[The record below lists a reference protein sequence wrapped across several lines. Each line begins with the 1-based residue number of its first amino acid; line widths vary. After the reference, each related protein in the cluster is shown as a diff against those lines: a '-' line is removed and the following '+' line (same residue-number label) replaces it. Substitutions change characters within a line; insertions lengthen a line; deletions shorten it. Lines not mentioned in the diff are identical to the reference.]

1 MDINLEYYRVFYYV
15 VKTGSFSQA
24 AQELCI
30 SQPAVSQTIKQLESQ
45 LGGSLFLRLP
55 RGIQLT
61 REGEVLYSY
70 VSQGYEYLML
80 AEKKVREMQ
89 NLETGEIRIG
99 ASDMTMEF
107 YLLPHLERFH
117 KKFPKVHIQVS
128 NAPTPVTIQTLKSGK
143 IDFGVISEPVEVGK
157 GFKTVAVGELQD
169 ILVVGKDFFGGELL
183 KPVIISP
190 QELIHYPI
198 IMLEEG
204 TSTRKYVNWYFAE
217 QGIRLKPELELA
229 TSDLIVK
236 LAIKGMGIGCVMK
249 GFAEPYLRSGELKEV
264 PLSPSIPSRRMLIA
278 FHEHLPLSAAGAK
291 FLEMLKI
298 KI

>member
-1 MDINLEYYRVFYYV
+1 MDVNLEYYRVFYYV

-117 KKFPKVHIQVS
+117 KQFPKVHIQVS
-128 NAPTPVTIQTLKSGK
+128 NAPTPVTIQTLRSGK
-143 IDFGVISEPVEVGK
+143 IDFGVISEPIETGK

-169 ILVVGKDFFGGELL
+169 ILVAGKDFFGGEFIE
-183 KPVIISP
+183 PANISP
-190 QELIHYPI
+190 QELIRYPI

-204 TSTRKYVNWYFAE
+204 TSTRKYVNWYFSE

-229 TSDLIVK
+229 TSNLIVK
-236 LAIKGMGIGCVMK
+236 LAIRGMGIGCVMK

-264 PLSPSIPSRRMLIA
+264 PLSPSIPPRKMLIA
-278 FHEHLPLSAAGAK
+278 IHEHLPLSAAGAK
-291 FLEMLKI
+291 FLEMLEI
-298 KI
+298 EI